1 MTETGAEM
9 SLRDQVSTHLRV
21 LYGDRVDD
29 GLVDT
34 VIGAFGIA
42 DTADHVAGSP
52 TFSADE
58 VILITYGDSL
68 IGGDHDDRLPLT
80 VLGGFVDEKLADVV
94 SGVHILPFFPASS
107 DGGFSVV
114 DYNEVAPALGDWASV
129 GAVAGGS
136 ASRPSLMAD
145 LILNHGSAQSEWFQ
159 QFRRGEKPGRDYYL
173 TADPDADLRS
183 VVRPRTH
190 PLLQAVDTPDGKRHV
205 WCTFSFD
212 QVDFDFG
219 NPDVLVEFCRIVD
232 LYVRQGVTRL
242 RLDAVAYVWKEIGTS
257 SIHLAETH
265 EIVKL
270 FNTLLSVRAPE
281 VMLITETNVPHDE
294 NVSYFGDGD
303 EAHVVY
309 NFSLVPL
316 VLHTMLRGDSTA
328 LGDWTRAL
336 DMPGPGMSFLNF
348 LASHDGMG
356 VRPAEG
362 LLTLEEI
369 DGLVDAARTAGGTF
383 SPYSTPDG
391 ERPYELNV
399 SLADLLGRRDLSL
412 ADRYVCAHAIML
424 AFAGIPAIYIHS
436 LLATPG
442 DIAAVRT
449 TGVRRNI
456 NRSQLVHSE
465 IRTELADPDSPQ
477 AAVFERLSHL
487 IRVRRGCAA
496 FAPHAA
502 QELLDLGPGIYGLQ
516 RTSTDG
522 TQRVAC
528 LLYTSPSPRDLST
541 SRMPSSA

>member
-1 MTETGAEM
+1 MSRQTVCEDKRSSTMTETGAEM

-173 TADPDADLRS
+173 TADPDADLHS

-219 NPDVLVEFCRIVD
+219 NPDVLAEFCRIVD

-369 DGLVDAARTAGGTF
+369 DG
-383 SPYSTPDG
+383 
-391 ERPYELNV
+391 
-399 SLADLLGRRDLSL
+399 
-412 ADRYVCAHAIML
+412 H
-424 AFAGIPAIYIHS
+424 
-436 LLATPG
+436 
-442 DIAAVRT
+442 
-449 TGVRRNI
+449 
-456 NRSQLVHSE
+456 
-465 IRTELADPDSPQ
+465 
-477 AAVFERLSHL
+477 
-487 IRVRRGCAA
+487 
-496 FAPHAA
+496 
-502 QELLDLGPGIYGLQ
+502 
-516 RTSTDG
+516 
-522 TQRVAC
+522 
-528 LLYTSPSPRDLST
+528 
-541 SRMPSSA
+541 